1 MKAYTQFLKV
11 FTKDFHLLVPFFSA
25 SLRSRSNTC
34 SNARSLT
41 NFDTVILHRLVN
53 HVSDHLLSIDIL
65 RVLAKVFVIYEE

>member
-41 NFDTVILHRLVN
+41 KFDKFIIKYARKLT
-53 HVSDHLLSIDIL
+53 HL
-65 RVLAKVFVIYEE
+65 